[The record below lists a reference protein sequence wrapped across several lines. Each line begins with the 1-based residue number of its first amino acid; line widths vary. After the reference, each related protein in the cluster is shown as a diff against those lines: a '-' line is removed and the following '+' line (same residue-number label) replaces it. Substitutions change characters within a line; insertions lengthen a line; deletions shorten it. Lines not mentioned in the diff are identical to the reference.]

1 MANPDYQTKLRERTP
16 VSIIHS
22 KLQIRMAVISVVRLY
37 AWLIPMAAF
46 TWLSSMFVHEMG
58 HVLSGWLSGGEFRYI
73 DVYPFH
79 FSTTILQP
87 NPHPALVTW
96 SGLLL
101 GWGVP
106 LLTIPLWKAQR
117 ASVGAILQSWSAY
130 CWLAF
135 GAYLALAAG
144 ESLSDTGQLL
154 TEGWPVALLVGMGA
168 MVAIIG
174 YLIGRRSVSVIHAR
188 FKVAPPSWNAV
199 CAAWVQCVSWYT
211 MQYFVAEWMSI

>member
-1 MANPDYQTKLRERTP
+1 M
-16 VSIIHS
+16 V
-22 KLQIRMAVISVVRLY
+22 
-37 AWLIPMAAF
+37 AF
-46 TWLSSMFVHEMG
+46 TWLSSMFLHEMG
-58 HVLSGWLSGGEFRYI
+58 HIISGWLSGGEFRYI

-101 GWGVP
+101 GWTLP
-106 LLTIPLWKAQR
+106 LLTIPLWKIEWA
-117 ASVGAILQSWSAY
+117 AIGATLQSWSAY

-154 TEGWPVALLVGMGA
+154 TEGWPLAVLIAVGLT
-168 MVAIIG
+168 VAIFG
-174 YLIGRRSVSVIHAR
+174 YLCGRRSVAR
-188 FKVAPPSWNAV
+188 LHSRFSISPPSWKMVASAFLLFSV
-199 CAAWVQCVSWYT
+199 WYA
-211 MQYFVAEWMSI
+211 MQHFVANWLSQV